1 MIGLVLD
8 AGAFIGLERR
18 KRHVAALLERA
29 RSRSVPM
36 VTSAAVVGQVWRG
49 HASQAPIALAFRW
62 KALDVED
69 LTYGDGRLVGQ
80 LLAASGASDVVDAH
94 IVVLA
99 RERGWPVV
107 TSDPEDLRRLDPK
120 LTLHVV

>member
-1 MIGLVLD
+1 MTGLVLD

-29 RSRSVPM
+29 RGRSVPM

-62 KALDVED
+62 KHL
-69 LTYGDGRLVGQ
+69 
-80 LLAASGASDVVDAH
+80 DVVDAH
-94 IVVLA
+94 VVVLA

-107 TSDPEDLRRLDPK
+107 TSDPDDLRRLDPK
-120 LTLHVV
+120 LALHVV